1 MREVQRF
8 AFFVGAWKPALA
20 AHDQSF

>member
-8 AFFVGAWKPALA
+8 AFFVGTWMPALA